1 MSQIHPRA
9 RRRERGAALMLAL
22 VTITSLLGLG
32 ALTVLSVHTD
42 LSAAGQTRFSAAAQY
57 AAESGASV
65 GMDFLRTNCS
75 TSQLFTQWVSPGN
88 AHPPMPAGILGNG
101 VQPGVGGNPFDSESG
116 TWYEVTIYNNAA
128 DPGLA
133 AGVDNDGTVIL
144 HSVGHGPD
152 GTTSVIELE
161 TQNTTCLANFC
172 EHDFTQRGV
181 NSRNDSSTACSA
193 RVASGTLRTFN
204 P

>member
-1 MSQIHPRA
+1 
-9 RRRERGAALMLAL
+9 
-22 VTITSLLGLG
+22 
-32 ALTVLSVHTD
+32 ALTILSVHTD

-75 TSQLFTQWVSPGN
+75 TSQLFTQWVSAGN
-88 AHPPMPAGILGNG
+88 APPPLPARLLRHRGPPR
-101 VQPGVGGNPFDSESG
+101 VRRNPLASDG
-116 TWYEVTIYNNAA
+116 PPWYEVTIYNNAA

-193 RVASGTLRTFN
+193 RV
-204 P
+204 